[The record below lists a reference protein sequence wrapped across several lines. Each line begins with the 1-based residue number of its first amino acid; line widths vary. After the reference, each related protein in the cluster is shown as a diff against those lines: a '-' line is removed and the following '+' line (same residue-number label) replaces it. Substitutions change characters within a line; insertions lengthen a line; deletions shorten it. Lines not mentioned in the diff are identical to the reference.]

1 MTPICRTQITH
12 PSAWTS
18 RELGSRNAITR
29 RLNSSE
35 LADIDRLLERTR
47 DQPPQSVRRE
57 DADQPALVALA
68 QEVRETIMHGRGVI
82 LLSGLDPAVYGEEQL
97 ERIYWALGTHLGD
110 AAVQSHS
117 GDRLGRVERDDT
129 NPVSRGYRSSGELS
143 MHTDSYEVVG
153 LQCIRQAASG
163 GQSAL
168 VSALAIHNAILEER
182 PDLLEPLYEGYYLAI
197 AEARLSS
204 KPVTDDKV
212 PIFCYVD
219 GLVSCMYAGSFMRE
233 AARLKGVDM
242 PAKLAEAIAYF
253 SKTAERD
260 DLALRFMLEPG
271 EILLWH
277 NFTNLHSRTE
287 FENDDTHK
295 RLLLRLW
302 LTPEHGRPHAP
313 EFRIRGDA
321 YKRVYQEHQLTG
333 AA

>member
-1 MTPICRTQITH
+1 MTAICRTPITH

-18 RELGSRNAITR
+18 RELGSRDAITR
-29 RLNSSE
+29 RLTADE
-35 LADIDRLLERTR
+35 LADINRLLEQT
-47 DQPPQSVRRE
+47 QGLPPQSVTR
-57 DADQPALVALA
+57 ADVGQPALVALA
-68 QEVRETIMHGRGVI
+68 EDLRATIMHGRGVI
-82 LLSGLDPAVYGEEQL
+82 LLAGLDPAIYGEEQL
-97 ERIYWALGTHLGD
+97 ERIYWALGTHLGS

-129 NPVSRGYRSSGELS
+129 DPVARGYRSSGELT

-168 VSALAIHNAILEER
+168 VSALAIHNAILDER

-204 KPVTDDKV
+204 KPVTDEKI

-219 GLVSCMYAGSFMRE
+219 DLVSCMYAGSFMRE

-253 SKTAERD
+253 SKTAERE

-287 FENDDTHK
+287 FENDATHK

-302 LTPEHGRPHAP
+302 LTATHSRPYAP

-321 YKRVYQEHQLTG
+321 YTRVYQEHQPTG